1 MTKGDKQKTSVTPET
16 LESDFEK
23 QSVRLKKRSTVPSAW
38 KLEIRT
44 NMLERIN
51 EELKRRTTH
60 VIRLFPNQE
69 SASALDPGARS
80 RIHEHW
86 IEAHRY
92 LNAATPSFSSN

>member
-38 KLEIRT
+38 KLEIRA

-51 EELKRRTTH
+51 EELKRRTTMSFASSPTRRAPLRL
-60 VIRLFPNQE
+60 IRVLAVEFTNTGLRPI
-69 SASALDPGARS
+69 A
-80 RIHEHW
+80 I
-86 IEAHRY
+86 
-92 LNAATPSFSSN
+92 